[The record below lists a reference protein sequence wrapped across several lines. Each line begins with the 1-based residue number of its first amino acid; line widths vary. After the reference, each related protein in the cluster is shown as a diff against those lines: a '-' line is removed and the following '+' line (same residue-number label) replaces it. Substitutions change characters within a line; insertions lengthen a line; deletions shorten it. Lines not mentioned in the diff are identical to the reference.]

1 MFVIPVS
8 RKLRF
13 DQGVVHIVVVGY
25 IADYYRIKHVYFH
38 QVHTI
43 AVLEFPP
50 KESCSSLVSL
60 EFLYGI

>member
-1 MFVIPVS
+1 M
-8 RKLRF
+8 
-13 DQGVVHIVVVGY
+13 VHIVVVGY